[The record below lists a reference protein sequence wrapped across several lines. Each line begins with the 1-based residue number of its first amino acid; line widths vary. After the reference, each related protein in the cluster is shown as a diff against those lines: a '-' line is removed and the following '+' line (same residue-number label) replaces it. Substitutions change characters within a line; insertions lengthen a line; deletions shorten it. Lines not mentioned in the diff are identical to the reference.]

1 MHFSTVLFA
10 AVSFATG
17 ISADLHVY
25 AWCADRDIDIWSGEE
40 SNPENNGATQKA
52 CDRYKARNTGNQQW
66 DKCPDCKTSFRGD
79 VLVCNS
85 VAKHIGGD
93 EWDYYCKQV
102 GADMGKAS

>member
-1 MHFSTVLFA
+1 MQLSILLAAAAATV
-10 AVSFATG
+10 VV
-17 ISADLHVY
+17 ADLHTY
-25 AWCADRDIDIWSGEE
+25 ARCNDREFDGLNEKAV
-40 SNPENNGATQKA
+40 ENSGATQAA

-85 VAKHIGGD
+85 LGWHLGGD

-102 GADMGKAS
+102 GADYGSAN